1 MYGSASGAVIL
12 LPTSLSRLNLSSTPQ
27 GMGSYHTVE
36 RRTQLHGH
44 LTPAPSLWPGRELR
58 KYHYPL
64 HLSSPPPGAARI
76 LRISFIARL
85 VSRVVA
91 HLRLGS
97 TFRSMQV
104 TYLMKWIF
112 NFQRSLSGGFCP
124 LTFLLVVFFLKLQNL
139 FSDFLKY
146 F

>member
-64 HLSSPPPGAARI
+64 CLFLPPPGAAR
-76 LRISFIARL
+76 LLSYKRYRSP
-85 VSRVVA
+85 
-91 HLRLGS
+91 HLSGSWRAYDLGS
-97 TFRSMQV
+97 VFQPTQV
-104 TYLMKWIF
+104 TCVINEYSVFKVHE
-112 NFQRSLSGGFCP
+112 RFCLCPFFLP
-124 LTFLLVVFFLKLQNL
+124 LTYIQFFGVFGGCF
-139 FSDFLKY
+139 
-146 F
+146 